1 METSRFIRTSGIGQ
15 PDWYNKFRDQNS
27 LLNKSSA
34 KILLIGDSIISN
46 LGRCSEIW
54 KNRFSHHN
62 TFNFGIPG
70 DKIQHVLWRK
80 QNLNF
85 SSDYSI

>member
-1 METSRFIRTSGIGQ
+1 METSHFIRTSGIGK
-15 PDWYNKFRDQNS
+15 PDKNS

-70 DKIQHVLWRK
+70 DKFNMCYGENKI
-80 QNLNF
+80 
-85 SSDYSI
+85 